1 MEGLR
6 EGVRGALLIAVLM
19 TAGDWVWARF
29 EVPHR
34 VAFGLIHGFA
44 LCAAIGAVLAWPAR
58 RAGFGAFAG
67 AGIGLAAAA
76 LFYALAPLAGYAA
89 MFPAWMAFWLAF
101 DALLRHLEGRGLRA
115 GWRGGLAALASG
127 LAFYA
132 ISGIWTKPAPGGP
145 DYALHLAA
153 WFTAFLPG
161 FAALLVR
168 RQPAAS

>member
-1 MEGLR
+1 M
-6 EGVRGALLIAVLM
+6 RGALLIALLM

-44 LCAAIGAVLAWPAR
+44 LCATIGAVLAWPAR

-76 LFYALAPLAGYAA
+76 LFYALAPLLRYAA

-101 DALLRHLEGRGLRA
+101 DAMLGHFERRPRRL

-127 LAFYA
+127 LGFYA
-132 ISGIWTKPAPGGP
+132 ISGIWTNPAPGGP

-153 WFTAFLPG
+153 WFAAFFPG

-168 RQPAAS
+168 RAAPAVR